1 MKQDKRRQG
10 SFTRRKFM
18 KTAAASAAAA
28 AGGNMLVAP
37 AKAKTNQHPDPDVV
51 LINGRIHTMDA
62 KNTIASS
69 VVIKDGRFLEVET
82 GRPNAHA
89 GRKTRVIDLRGRTVV
104 PGIIDNHNHIVLMG
118 NRPGFHTPLENAF
131 SIDEALTTIGAR
143 AKAAPAGAWITTIGG
158 FHTNHLYANPLDKT
172 TGRFPTLA
180 ELDSV
185 TRDKGLNN
193 PVWLSIGFTGPS
205 VTNTAGRNILNGLVV
220 DDPTRPITVGADGS
234 IGTAQQA
241 SARVLLY
248 LRRTLL
254 DPKNPNTPAERRRS
268 TLDAMNYATSIGV
281 TTHIDQGAF
290 QATNTIEGGDGAAHE
305 DNFTMHFPFLEVYD
319 QGKGTIRL
327 RINFLHME
335 NVDALPELEQRLKNA
350 FQFFGGNMVKTGG
363 IGEFIAQGTAVPGRF
378 LEAARKVAKANWRA
392 EVHSLVRFNAAG
404 TNVPDFVSEINAFET
419 VNNEFPGVVG
429 NKRWVIAH
437 VPGITKFW
445 IDKFKGIGGSL
456 SLTGWQFLAGTP
468 QNNPNPE
475 SPFAG
480 PPFRLILDSGIP
492 AGLSSDG
499 MQIAPMNPWIH
510 MYFATTGFNARGE
523 PINNNTAVPTAVNR
537 SLIDQRIT
545 RQEALALY
553 TSRNGWFL
561 REENDLGSIEV
572 GKLAD
577 LVVLNQDYFT
587 VPDEQLKRINSVLT
601 IVDGNVVHD
610 AKVLRIEREDDD
622 DEDDDDRGRG
632 KRR

>member
-1 MKQDKRRQG
+1 MTKDKRRQG
-10 SFTRRKFM
+10 GFTRRRFM
-18 KTAAASAAAA
+18 KTAAAGAAAA

-37 AKAKTNQHPDPDVV
+37 ATAKTNQHPDPDVI

-69 VVIKDGRFLEVET
+69 VVIKDGRFLEVEA

-118 NRPGFHTPLENAF
+118 NRPGFHTPLENAH
-131 SIDEALTTIGAR
+131 SVAEALDIIRAR
-143 AKAAPAGAWITTIGG
+143 AKGVPPGAWITTIGG

-172 TGRFPTLA
+172 TGRFPTLQ
-180 ELDSV
+180 ELSDAAP
-185 TRDKGLNN
+185 NN

-205 VTNTAGRNILNGLVV
+205 VTNRAGSNILNGLVV
-220 DDPTRPITVGADGS
+220 DGTAITVGADGA

-254 DPKNPNTPAERRRS
+254 DPLNPNTPAERRRS
-268 TLDAMNYATSIGV
+268 TIDAMNYATSIGV

-290 QATNTIEGGDGAAHE
+290 QATNSIQGGDGAAHE
-305 DNFTMHFPFLEVYD
+305 DNFTMHFPFLETYD

-363 IGEFIAQGTAVPGRF
+363 IGEFIAQGTTVPGRF
-378 LEAARKVAKANWRA
+378 LEAARKVGKANWRA
-392 EVHSLVRFNAAG
+392 EVHSLGRFNATG
-404 TNVPDFVSEINAFET
+404 TNVPDFVPEITAFET

-437 VPGITKFW
+437 VPGITQEW
-445 IDKFKGIGGSL
+445 INRFKAIGGNL

-468 QNNPNPE
+468 QNNPNPQ
-475 SPFAG
+475 SPYAG
-480 PPFRLILDSGIP
+480 PPFRLILDSGIH

-510 MYFATTGFNARGE
+510 MYFATTGINARGE

-545 RQEALALY
+545 RQEALELY

-561 REENDLGSIEV
+561 REENDLGTIEV

-622 DEDDDDRGRG
+622 DDDDRGQGHGR
-632 KRR
+632 